1 MFTEKEREFINSQS
15 LVRIATATLSGRPH
29 VVPSSFALEGDT
41 VVVGGWELERSYKFR
56 QAERNPWV
64 ALV

>member
-1 MFTEKEREFINSQS
+1 MPLTG
-15 LVRIATATLSGRPH
+15 VR
-29 VVPSSFALEGDT
+29 VPVEGDT